1 MLIYHMRLV
10 VGKGVKNKMAGKNAG
25 EYAYLL
31 GLVVAVLAGLAA
43 AANVLAASTAAWVDL
58 LLVVLGVIVGL
69 MNISEKE
76 STTFL
81 IAALALVVV
90 GASGVFVSLD
100 TAVRPL
106 GALLDAI
113 VQNFALFAAP
123 AAVIVAVKSVHGMA
137 SKK

>member
-1 MLIYHMRLV
+1 
-10 VGKGVKNKMAGKNAG
+10 MAGKNAG

-31 GLVVAVLAGLAA
+31 GLVVAVLAGLAVA
-43 AANVLAASTAAWVDL
+43 ASALAASTAAWVDL

-81 IAALALVVV
+81 VAAVALVIV
-90 GASGVFVSLD
+90 GASGVFMTLD

-106 GALLDAI
+106 GTLLDAI
-113 VQNFALFAAP
+113 VGNFALFAAP
-123 AAVIVAVKSVHGMA
+123 AAVIAAVKSVHGMA

>member
-1 MLIYHMRLV
+1 MT
-10 VGKGVKNKMAGKNAG
+10 GKNAG

-31 GLVVAVLAGLAA
+31 GLAVAVLAGLAV
-43 AANVLAASTAAWVDL
+43 AANALAASTAAWVDL

-69 MNISEKE
+69 MNVSEKE

-90 GASGVFVSLD
+90 GSSGVFMTLN
-100 TAVRPL
+100 TAVKPL
-106 GALLDAI
+106 GTLLDAI
-113 VQNFALFAAP
+113 VKNFALFAAP